1 MNSGLTDGVGRQA
14 LRMASELECRGVY
27 LGSCRMGCILKGCL
41 LFIDIMT
48 AEVREGRCPS
58 SSFHSVL
65 MVFLKRNAS
74 ERKKTCL
81 PRADNLEKKI
91 FFLYRVFVDVV
102 RLSKKKNIQNVTIRG
117 NSGTPADLLPP
128 VNDFYNKD
136 APCLQRLYWTTA
148 SQALPHWRILTPSPW
163 TSPPTT

>member
-41 LFIDIMT
+41 LFIDIMI

-65 MVFLKRNAS
+65 MIFLKRNAS
-74 ERKKTCL
+74 ERKKTCP

-91 FFLYRVFVDVV
+91 FFFFIGFVV
-102 RLSKKKNIQNVTIRG
+102 RLSKKIYRT
-117 NSGTPADLLPP
+117 
-128 VNDFYNKD
+128 
-136 APCLQRLYWTTA
+136 
-148 SQALPHWRILTPSPW
+148 
-163 TSPPTT
+163 